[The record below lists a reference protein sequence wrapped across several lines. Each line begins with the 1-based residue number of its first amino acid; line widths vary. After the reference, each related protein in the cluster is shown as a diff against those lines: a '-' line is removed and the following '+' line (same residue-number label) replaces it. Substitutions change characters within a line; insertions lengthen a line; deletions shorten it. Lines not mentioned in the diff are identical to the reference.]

1 MGKKA
6 KEHRAK
12 VQKRNQRVEQEKNI
26 LKKKWNEM
34 FEKKMGELQ
43 ESFSEMSGDT
53 ESNEE
58 ESAKINK
65 EFEPEYDS
73 AGFTIEDRELPT
85 EE

>member
-6 KEHRAK
+6 KAHRAK

-53 ESNEE
+53 ESNKLVEDLDNTLE
-58 ESAKINK
+58 DGTQVQA
-65 EFEPEYDS
+65 
-73 AGFTIEDRELPT
+73 AGFHNVT
-85 EE
+85 END